1 MSRTLLPT
9 ALAVAIVT
17 AFAVPT
23 RAQIDSQARISPV
36 TLAWPLGAFATRF
49 AVVAGTTT
57 SHDLGSWAKV
67 EGLDVTVDV
76 VDYRSR
82 GGTLALHRRAG
93 SQSLLVQ
100 AWLAELAEVFLPS
113 TLTIVESDFGGT
125 PLVRWTLT
133 GVFPREWSITS
144 LGDGPG
150 VAIETLILE
159 WRTMEVACVRCE

>member
-1 MSRTLLPT
+1 MSRTLWPT
-9 ALAVAIVT
+9 ALAVAVVA
-17 AFAVPT
+17 AFTVPT
-23 RAQIDSQARISPV
+23 RAQTDSQARISPV

-49 AVVAGTTT
+49 AVVAGTPTP
-57 SHDLGSWAKV
+57 HDLGSWAKV
-67 EGLDVTVDV
+67 DGLDVTFDV
-76 VDYRSR
+76 VDYRSG
-82 GGTLALHRRAG
+82 GGTLTLHRRAG

-113 TLTIVESDFGGT
+113 TLTIAQLDSTGT

-133 GVFPREWSITS
+133 GVFPTKWSIAS